1 MPLYMI
7 VENFRNGDA
16 KPVYRRFRDQG
27 RLAPD
32 GLVYLSSWV
41 DETFTKCFQLMEC
54 PSRDLLD
61 EWIAHWND
69 LVEFEIYSVMT
80 SQDAVE
86 RIQPGLS
93 EG

>member
-16 KPVYRRFRDQG
+16 KPVYRRFQDRG

-32 GLVYLSSWV
+32 GLIYISSWV
-41 DETFTKCFQLMEC
+41 DETFAKCFQLMES
-54 PSRDLLD
+54 PTRSLLD
-61 EWIAHWND
+61 EWMANWRD
-69 LVEFEIYSVMT
+69 LVEFEIYPVMT

-86 RIQPGLS
+86 RIQPLLK